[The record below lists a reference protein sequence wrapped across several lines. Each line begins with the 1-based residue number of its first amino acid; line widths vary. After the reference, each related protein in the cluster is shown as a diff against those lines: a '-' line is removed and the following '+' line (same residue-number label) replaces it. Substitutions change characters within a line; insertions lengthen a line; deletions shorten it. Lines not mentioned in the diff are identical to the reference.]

1 MSKIIHYSLILL
13 SLSLSDTKEIYL
25 PSRPNR
31 DGELPIIQ
39 LQQQQQQQQ
48 SEQQQHHP
56 PSMLCQNIKPQH
68 SVDIKQI
75 SGKWYG
81 NEIIMHTQDLPGVYQ
96 YDSCVIVHINDVTE
110 QMHDYNHHNY
120 RVPAPTIMDS
130 VSVTQPVDEYE
141 PLHASVRYLRL
152 IWNEKDLNIEY
163 IFNYTMNRPGLWH
176 NMGEQ
181 RGSMVAL
188 NQYTQFSGRIQV
200 VNSINDHLVLT
211 FCGSDM
217 HHSIY
222 TIVLSRN
229 PDGLNSVVCSRKLIQ
244 TIRSIRNLL
253 TRRGLY
259 TESIRKVCETTS
271 SSGHRKMITLL
282 KLSSVGVLM
291 RIFSMLQKCY

>member
-1 MSKIIHYSLILL
+1 MFKIIYCSFILL
-13 SLSLSDTKEIYL
+13 SLSLSDSKEMYL
-25 PSRPNR
+25 PSRLNR
-31 DGELPIIQ
+31 EGELTV
-39 LQQQQQQQQ
+39 LQQQ

-81 NEIIMHTQDLPGVYQ
+81 NEIIIHTQDLPGVYQ
-96 YDSCVIVHINDVTE
+96 YHSCVIVYINDITE
-110 QMHDYNHHNY
+110 QMHDYNYHNY
-120 RVPAPTIMDS
+120 RAPTTMDS
-130 VSVTQPVDEYE
+130 ASAVTQSVDEYE

-152 IWNEKDLNIEY
+152 IWSEKDLNIEY
-163 IFNYTMNRPGLWH
+163 NFNYTMNRPGLWH

-188 NQYTQFSGRIQV
+188 NQYTQFNGRVQV

-229 PDGLNSVVCSRKLIQ
+229 PEGLNSV

-259 TESIRKVCETTS
+259 TESIRKVCESIS
-271 SSGHRKMITLL
+271 SSGHRIMIPFLTLSTFGLL
-282 KLSSVGVLM
+282 K
-291 RIFSMLQKCY
+291 RIYWMLPKFY

>member
-1 MSKIIHYSLILL
+1 MFKIIYFSFILL
-13 SLSLSDTKEIYL
+13 SLSLSDSKEMYL
-25 PSRPNR
+25 PSRLNR
-31 DGELPIIQ
+31 EGELTV
-39 LQQQQQQQQ
+39 LQQQ

-68 SVDIKQI
+68 SVDIKQ
-75 SGKWYG
+75 
-81 NEIIMHTQDLPGVYQ
+81 
-96 YDSCVIVHINDVTE
+96 
-110 QMHDYNHHNY
+110 MHDYNYHNY
-120 RVPAPTIMDS
+120 RAPTTMDS
-130 VSVTQPVDEYE
+130 ASAVTQSVDEYE

-152 IWNEKDLNIEY
+152 IWSEKDLNIEY
-163 IFNYTMNRPGLWH
+163 NFNYTMNRPGLWH

-188 NQYTQFSGRIQV
+188 NQYTQFNGRVQV

-229 PDGLNSVVCSRKLIQ
+229 PEGLNSV

-259 TESIRKVCETTS
+259 TESIRKVCESIS
-271 SSGHRKMITLL
+271 SSGHRIMIPFLTLSTFGLL
-282 KLSSVGVLM
+282 K
-291 RIFSMLQKCY
+291 RIYWMLPKFY

>member
-1 MSKIIHYSLILL
+1 MFKIIHCSLMLL
-13 SLSLSDTKEIYL
+13 SLSLFFIMSDSKEMYL
-25 PSRPNR
+25 PSRLNR
-31 DGELPIIQ
+31 EGELTV
-39 LQQQQQQQQ
+39 LQQQ

-81 NEIIMHTQDLPGVYQ
+81 NEIIIHTQDLPGVYQ
-96 YDSCVIVHINDVTE
+96 YHSCVIVYINDITE
-110 QMHDYNHHNY
+110 Q
-120 RVPAPTIMDS
+120 S
-130 VSVTQPVDEYE
+130 VDEYE

-152 IWNEKDLNIEY
+152 IWSEKDLNIEY
-163 IFNYTMNRPGLWH
+163 NFNYTMNRPGLWH

-188 NQYTQFSGRIQV
+188 NQYTQFNGRVQV

-229 PDGLNSVVCSRKLIQ
+229 PEGLNSV

-259 TESIRKVCETTS
+259 TESIRKVCESIS
-271 SSGHRKMITLL
+271 SSGHRIIIPFLTLSTFGL
-282 KLSSVGVLM
+282 LM
-291 RIFSMLQKCY
+291 RIYWMLRKFY